1 MLCLVKNF
9 KTWIGKK
16 KICGE
21 KMNKEYQMV
30 TVYDYLKM
38 LDKDVK
44 YVNNDAKTIKENV
57 EKYLINMRRAQTN
70 AKLLEVLL
78 A

>member
-1 MLCLVKNF
+1 
-9 KTWIGKK
+9 
-16 KICGE
+16 
-21 KMNKEYQMV
+21 MNKEYQMV

-57 EKYLINMRRAQTN
+57 EKYLINMRRTQTN

>member
-9 KTWIGKK
+9 KIWIGKK

-44 YVNNDAKTIKENV
+44 YVNNDVKTIKENV

>member
-1 MLCLVKNF
+1 
-9 KTWIGKK
+9 
-16 KICGE
+16 
-21 KMNKEYQMV
+21 MNKEYQMV

-38 LDKDVK
+38 LDKENVT
-44 YVNNDAKTIKENV
+44 YVNTDAKKIKENV
-57 EKYLINMRRAQTN
+57 EKYLLNMRRAETN

>member
-1 MLCLVKNF
+1 
-9 KTWIGKK
+9 
-16 KICGE
+16 
-21 KMNKEYQMV
+21 MNKEYQMV

-57 EKYLINMRRAQTN
+57 EKYLINMRRAQIN

>member
-1 MLCLVKNF
+1 
-9 KTWIGKK
+9 
-16 KICGE
+16 
-21 KMNKEYQMV
+21 MNKEYQMV

>member
-1 MLCLVKNF
+1 M
-9 KTWIGKK
+9 WG
-16 KICGE
+16 

-57 EKYLINMRRAQTN
+57 EKYLLNMRRAQTN

>member
-1 MLCLVKNF
+1 M
-9 KTWIGKK
+9 WG
-16 KICGE
+16 

-44 YVNNDAKTIKENV
+44 YVNNDAQTIKENV
-57 EKYLINMRRAQTN
+57 EKYLINMRRAQTT

>member
-1 MLCLVKNF
+1 
-9 KTWIGKK
+9 
-16 KICGE
+16 
-21 KMNKEYQMV
+21 MNKEYQMV

-57 EKYLINMRRAQTN
+57 EKYLINIRLAQTN

>member
-1 MLCLVKNF
+1 M
-9 KTWIGKK
+9 WG
-16 KICGE
+16 

-44 YVNNDAKTIKENV
+44 YFNNDAKTIKENV

>member
-1 MLCLVKNF
+1 
-9 KTWIGKK
+9 
-16 KICGE
+16 
-21 KMNKEYQMV
+21 MNKEYQMV

-38 LDKDVK
+38 LDKENVT
-44 YVNNDAKTIKENV
+44 YVNTDAKKIKENV
-57 EKYLINMRRAQTN
+57 EKYLLNMRRAQTN